1 MGERTVLTRA
11 TSKSDSLRTT
21 VPRGIVKQF
30 DIQERDLLEWR
41 LEVKGSRLMIEV
53 KPIKK
58 DRQKPIEKTRAIRR
72 QRTLASKLAVV
83 AEMDDVTS
91 DKKRWRQR

>member
-11 TSKSDSLRTT
+11 TSKSNSLRTT

-41 LEVKGSRLMIEV
+41 LEVKDSRLMIVV
-53 KPIKK
+53 KPIRKG
-58 DRQKPIEKTRAIRR
+58 RQEPIEKPTTMRR
-72 QRTLASKLAVV
+72 QRTLASKPVIV
-83 AEMDDVTS
+83 AEVGDETS
-91 DKKRWRQR
+91 DKKRHRQR

>member
-21 VPRGIVKQF
+21 VPRGIVKQL

-41 LEVKGSRLMIEV
+41 LEVKDSRLMIEV
-53 KPIKK
+53 KPIRKG
-58 DRQKPIEKTRAIRR
+58 RQKPIENPTTVRR
-72 QRTLASKLAVV
+72 QRTLASKPVIV
-83 AEMDDVTS
+83 AEIGDEAS
-91 DKKRWRQR
+91 DKRRWRRR

>member
-21 VPRGIVKQF
+21 VPRGIVKQL

-41 LEVKGSRLMIEV
+41 LEVKDSRLTIEV
-53 KPIKK
+53 KPVRNG
-58 DRQKPIEKTRAIRR
+58 RQEPIEKPTTMRR
-72 QRTLASKLAVV
+72 QRTLASKPVIV
-83 AEMDDVTS
+83 AEIGDEAS
-91 DKKRWRQR
+91 DKRRWRRR